1 MLSRLIIKNYALI
14 QSLSI
19 EASSSLNI
27 ITGETGAGKSIMLG
41 AVGLLLG
48 NRADTK
54 VLLDKNEKC
63 IIEGE
68 FNVGPYHLESF
79 FLDLDLDYSEDTL
92 IRREIAPSGKSRA
105 FVNDTPV
112 TLDTLKALGKNLMD
126 IHSQHET
133 LLLGS
138 MDYQL
143 TVIDAYGQVTEL
155 KNKYS
160 SSYREYFEKSAKY
173 ESLRNEASEIA
184 KEADYNHFLLN
195 ELTEAELVAGEQAT
209 LEEELKILE
218 NAEEIKTKLTAAI
231 ALIDQPEYGTL
242 YSLEQIREN
251 IRQLSGINEEFEALS
266 KRVEE
271 TYIELMELNRDISAQ
286 DSLVEVNY
294 ERTTEVQ
301 ERLSLFYN
309 LQQKHQVADIDAL
322 IEIRQHLE
330 EKALKAT
337 NLDDELEQ
345 NRIAAKKAQE
355 QALKSGSE
363 LSKARVASFIKFKEE
378 LESLLEQLGIPEGS
392 IKINREEKPLSADG
406 IDRITILFS
415 ANKGIPEAPLKQV
428 ASGGEFT
435 RLMFSIKY
443 LIADKTALPTMVFD
457 EIDTGV
463 SGEIALKM
471 GAMMKQIALNHQVIA
486 ISHLPQIAAKGD
498 SHYFVYKQS
507 GEDRSVS
514 KIRKLIE
521 NERIEEIAKMIGG
534 DNPSASAF
542 ESARELMA

>member
-19 EASSSLNI
+19 APSPALNI

-68 FNVGPYHLESF
+68 FNIGSYQLAPF
-79 FLDLDLDYSEDTL
+79 FLNMDLDYSEETL

-138 MDYQL
+138 KDYQL
-143 TVIDAYGQVTEL
+143 AVIDAFAQVSDL
-155 KNKYS
+155 LVAYHASYKDYS
-160 SSYREYFEKSAKY
+160 EKAATY
-173 ESLRNEASEIA
+173 ESLKREASEIA

-195 ELTEAELVAGEQAT
+195 ELTEANLVEGEQQE
-209 LEEELKILE
+209 LENELKILE
-218 NAEEIKTKLTAAI
+218 NAEEIKTKLTAAL

-242 YSLEQIREN
+242 FSLEQVREN
-251 IRQLSGINEEFEALS
+251 IRQLNSINKEFKALS
-266 KRVEE
+266 DRVEE
-271 TYIELMELNRDISAQ
+271 LYIELAELNRDISSQ

-294 ERTTEVQ
+294 GRTTEVQ
-301 ERLSLFYN
+301 ERLSLFYS
-309 LQQKHQVADIDAL
+309 LQQKHQVPDVESL
-322 IEIRQHLE
+322 ITLRQQLE
-330 EKALKAT
+330 EKVLEATNMDDLLVQTKLKAEEAEDQA
-337 NLDDELEQ
+337 LQIGSKLSQ
-345 NRIAAKKAQE
+345 ARIACLKNFTAE
-355 QALKSGSE
+355 LVAL
-363 LSKARVASFIKFKEE
+363 LN
-378 LESLLEQLGIPEGS
+378 QLGIPEGK
-392 IKINREEKPLSADG
+392 IKIEHEEKPLSQDG
-406 IDRITILFS
+406 TDKITILFS
-415 ANKGIPEAPLKQV
+415 ANKGIPVAPLKQV

-457 EIDTGV
+457 EIDSGV

-471 GAMMKQIALNHQVIA
+471 GAMMQQIAENHQVIA

-498 SHYFVYKQS
+498 THYFVYKQS
-507 GEDRSVS
+507 GDNRSVS
-514 KIRKLIE
+514 KIRELSNSE
-521 NERIEEIAKMIGG
+521 QVEEIAKMIGG
-534 DNPSASAF
+534 DNPSPSAF
-542 ESARELMA
+542 ASARELMA